1 VKRLTK
7 QKQTSKSATLSDN
20 GISLDQK
27 QLHELISLTEQI
39 THDEGTTKTGIDFL
53 SVCRHSYQAPL
64 VPSVLN
70 PSLCLILQGMKSFHL
85 GEDLLYYHV
94 GDYLASII
102 DIPASGQIIGA
113 TKDSPYIGLR
123 LDFTAKEIASL
134 VIEADIN
141 VKQRNAELGPAAFIG
156 KSDAEFLE
164 LLIRLLKLID
174 RPEEVRFLS
183 GLIKREL
190 IFHLLTG
197 DYGHLFLQQGLFNQQ
212 ADGIG
217 KAIGWIKDNYAR
229 SFAVEDLAKLSNM
242 SVSGLHHKFKAI
254 TTMGPLQYQKQLRLL
269 EARRLMLS
277 GEDAST
283 AALEVGYESPSQFS
297 REYRR
302 LFGLPPAKDIKT
314 VRQNSIPGR

>member
-1 VKRLTK
+1 MTK